1 MSKSQVEAPASAGVM
16 EQAQETVSA
25 GVEQA
30 KSSVGSV
37 IRSKVDEQST
47 QLGEQLLGAVHALRQ
62 ARGTMEQEGTPGAQ
76 IIDRTATQVEK
87 TARYL
92 SQSDGR
98 RLLNDFEDLGRR
110 KPWAIIGG
118 GVVLGILGA
127 RFLKASSSRRFEE
140 YRGKYYSQHSAGS
153 RQLSPGQPAVHH
165 TGPAA

>member
-1 MSKSQVEAPASAGVM
+1 MSETKVEVPASAGVM
-16 EQAQETVSA
+16 EQAHETVSA

-47 QLGEQLLGAVHALRQ
+47 QFGEQLLGAVQALRQ

-76 IIDRTATQVEK
+76 IIDRTATQVER

-98 RLLNDFEDLGRR
+98 RLLNDFEDFGRR

-118 GVVLGILGA
+118 GMVLGILGA
-127 RFLKASSSRRFEE
+127 RFLNASSSRRFEE
-140 YRGKYYSQHSAGS
+140 YRGKYHNQHSPAS
-153 RQLSPGQPAVHH
+153 RQLPPVQPAVHH
-165 TGPAA
+165 TAPAA